1 MPLWKRRSPATPL
14 TRASEMAAITATMVK
29 ELRERTG
36 LGMMDCKKALTDAA
50 GDMDKAID
58 DLRKNSALKAEKKAG
73 RTAADGLLGLRVAD
87 DGSYGVL
94 VEVNIETD
102 FAARNEKF
110 IAFVERVRDLVF
122 ERRSAD
128 VVALLAG
135 GLETER
141 EALVQ
146 EIGEN
151 VSVRRAALVDGRGGK
166 VSSYLHTDNRKAAL
180 VALQGGDTELGR
192 DLAMHVTAVHPLV
205 VAGSDIAADVIAKE
219 REIFA
224 AQVQDSGKPADII
237 AKMVDGKVRK
247 FLAES
252 SLLEQPFVKDSS
264 VKVGQL
270 LTQKKATCTGF
281 ARFEV
286 GEGIDKAETDF
297 AAEVAAQV
305 RGRG

>member
-1 MPLWKRRSPATPL
+1 
-14 TRASEMAAITATMVK
+14 MAAITAAMVK

-36 LGMMDCKKALTDAA
+36 LGMMDCKKALTEAG
-50 GDMDKAID
+50 GDMDRAID
-58 DLRKNSALKAEKKAG
+58 DLRKTSALKAAKKST

-102 FAARNEKF
+102 FAARHEKF
-110 IAFVERVRDLVF
+110 VAFIERVRDRVF
-122 ERRSAD
+122 ASRSDDLA
-128 VVALLAG
+128 ALLAQ
-135 GLETER
+135 GLEAER

-151 VSVRRAALVDGRGGK
+151 VAIRRVALVAAAPGGR
-166 VSSYLHTDNRKAAL
+166 VYSYLHQDNRKGAL
-180 VALQGGDTELGR
+180 VALTGGDAELGR
-192 DLAMHVTAVHPLV
+192 DLAMHVTAAHPLV
-205 VAGSDIAADVIAKE
+205 VAGADLDPAVVAKE

-224 AQVQDSGKPADII
+224 AQVQDSGKPADIV

-252 SLLEQPFVKDSS
+252 SLLEQAFVKDAN
-264 VKVGQL
+264 VKISQL
-270 LTQKKATCTGF
+270 LGSRKATCTGF

-286 GEGIDKAETDF
+286 GEGVEVAETDF

-305 RGRG
+305 RGR